1 MIKSNYICFLLLFFI
16 GLTILHLN
24 QYTLVSDDIWFSEK
38 SISEPDHIKWLIDR
52 YFTWSSRTWIEY
64 ALINLINHFYAW
76 SLINAAMFSSLI
88 IGICSIFQ
96 RENNLYYKINTSIM
110 SLLLIVMMPND
121 VFFNAAIWITG
132 SFNYLWPSAIAF
144 IGYSLLIRK
153 INMENHEKTQS
164 LICYLLFFLSSFN
177 EQIAVVN
184 VLLCTTLLIFCK
196 TNNYNTKPL
205 LNAMGISLLVIIYIA
220 TCPGNKVRYYAEIEH
235 WFKEYGNFNIIQR
248 SMLGLNLYADMLFSV
263 KSIIPA
269 LLAFSSTIIC
279 KKKTKI
285 FPLISCCILIT
296 LYIIHTPP
304 VIFQAIHFSESNLF
318 STLSVFRVSFAM
330 ILTALIIFPTVIS
343 LNFNVTSIFIS
354 TMIIGTIATTS
365 MLGLSPS
372 IYASGNRI
380 YFIPYLLL
388 ITAIVVSTPIAINNI
403 VANFAKSHYKI

>member
-1 MIKSNYICFLLLFFI
+1 M
-16 GLTILHLN
+16 
-24 QYTLVSDDIWFSEK
+24 
-38 SISEPDHIKWLIDR
+38 
-52 YFTWSSRTWIEY
+52 EY

-96 RENNLYYKINTSIM
+96 RKNNLYYKINTSIM
-110 SLLLIVMMPND
+110 SLLLIVMMPSD

-144 IGYSLLIRK
+144 IGYSLLIKK

-164 LICYLLFFLSSFN
+164 LICYLLFVICYLLFVICYLLFVICYLLFFIFYFLFFLSSFN

-285 FPLISCCILIT
+285 LPLISCCILIT